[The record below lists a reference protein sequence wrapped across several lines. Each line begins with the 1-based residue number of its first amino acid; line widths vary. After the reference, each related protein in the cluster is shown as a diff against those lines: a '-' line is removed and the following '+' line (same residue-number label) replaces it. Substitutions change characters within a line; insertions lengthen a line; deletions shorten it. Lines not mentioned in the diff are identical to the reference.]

1 MMKSLKAAAVI
12 AGSLIAAGMAA
23 PAHAQEIDLASTGL
37 DTGLNTRTAV
47 PFELMPLHEESSGT
61 ESRSSSV
68 FGTAEEAAA
77 VVNEA
82 KPVHGDLG
90 LHA

>member
-1 MMKSLKAAAVI
+1 MKSLKAAAVL
-12 AGSLIAAGMAA
+12 AGSLIAAAVA
-23 PAHAQEIDLASTGL
+23 TPASAQELDLASTGL

-47 PFELMPLHEESSGT
+47 PFELMPLHDQSEGAERDT
-61 ESRSSSV
+61 SV
-68 FGTAEEAAA
+68 FGTAHEAAA

>member
-1 MMKSLKAAAVI
+1 MKSLKAAAVL
-12 AGSLIAAGMAA
+12 AGSLIAATVAA
-23 PAHAQEIDLASTGL
+23 PAYAADDSRDLASTGL
-37 DTGLNTRTAV
+37 DTGLRTGI
-47 PFELMPLHEESSGT
+47 PFEMMPLSQETNVLNGE
-61 ESRSSSV
+61 RDASV
-68 FGTAEEAAA
+68 LGTAKEAAA

>member
-1 MMKSLKAAAVI
+1 MKSLKAAAVI

-23 PAHAQEIDLASTGL
+23 PAYAQEIDLASTGL

-47 PFELMPLHEESSGT
+47 PFELMSPQGESSGDET
-61 ESRSSSV
+61 RTSV
-68 FGTAEEAAA
+68 FGTAEEAAD
-77 VVNEA
+77 VVNQA

>member
-1 MMKSLKAAAVI
+1 MKSLKAAAVL
-12 AGSLIAAGMAA
+12 AGSLIAASMAA
-23 PAHAQEIDLASTGL
+23 PAYAQDVTDLTSTGL

-47 PFELMPLHEESSGT
+47 PFELMPLHDESKGAEQDT
-61 ESRSSSV
+61 SV
-68 FGTAEEAAA
+68 FGTAKEAAA

>member
-1 MMKSLKAAAVI
+1 MKSLKAAAVI

-23 PAHAQEIDLASTGL
+23 PAYAQEVDLASTGL

-47 PFELMPLHEESSGT
+47 PFELMSPQEESSAD
-61 ESRSSSV
+61 ESRTTV
-68 FGTAEEAAA
+68 FGTAEEAAD
-77 VVNEA
+77 VVDQA
-82 KPVHGDLG
+82 KPVRGDLG

>member
-1 MMKSLKAAAVI
+1 MKSLKAAAVL
-12 AGSLIAAGMAA
+12 AGSLIAAAMAA
-23 PAHAQEIDLASTGL
+23 PASAQELDLASTGL

-47 PFELMPLHEESSGT
+47 PFELMPLHDASDGEEHDT
-61 ESRSSSV
+61 SV
-68 FGTAEEAAA
+68 FGTAHEAAA

>member
-1 MMKSLKAAAVI
+1 MMKSLKAAAVL

-23 PAHAQEIDLASTGL
+23 PAYAQDLDLASTGL

-47 PFELMPLHEESSGT
+47 PFELMPLHDDSSDT
-61 ESRSSSV
+61 ENRSSSM

-77 VVNEA
+77 VVDQA

>member
-1 MMKSLKAAAVI
+1 MKSLKAAAVL
-12 AGSLIAAGMAA
+12 AGSLIAAAMAA
-23 PAHAQEIDLASTGL
+23 PASAQELDLASTGL

-47 PFELMPLHEESSGT
+47 PFELMPLHDESKDGEQDT
-61 ESRSSSV
+61 SV
-68 FGTAEEAAA
+68 FGTAHEAAA

-90 LHA
+90 LYA

>member
-23 PAHAQEIDLASTGL
+23 PAYAQEIDLASTGL

-47 PFELMPLHEESSGT
+47 PFELMSPQGESSGAET
-61 ESRSSSV
+61 RTSV
-68 FGTAEEAAA
+68 FDTAEETAD
-77 VVNEA
+77 VVNQA